1 MLPGGISYS
10 GGLVKLMMTGGI
22 QPVMGCM
29 VQLMVTGGIQVSGGL
44 HDKINNDRC
53 HEI

>member
-29 VQLMVTGGIQVSGGL
+29 VQLMVTGGILVSGGL
-44 HDKINNDRC
+44 HGEINDDRC
-53 HEI
+53 HII